1 MNKITDKRNDNIIC
15 LMAVGDVML
24 GREVGRRIDEEGPDW
39 VFSEVKHLLE
49 KADLVIGNLECPIID
64 DQNLP
69 SSRAKVPLRASRESI
84 KALQLGNF
92 SIMTI
97 GNNHILDFG
106 EEGLSNTLNVLK
118 SDQIHHVGA
127 GRNISEARRPL
138 KLGIKGLRLGFLS
151 YSSSYNANKATP
163 GTAPLDPRSIKK
175 DISELKKDSDI
186 IIVSLHHGVEYA
198 DYPTPGFIKL
208 ARELIDSGARVVLGH
223 HPHVLQGVEE
233 YKNGII
239 AYSLGNFVF
248 DLADEKL
255 RKSAYEGCVLAQ
267 KYGIRFEA
275 NDNRVSESM
284 VLEIGLD
291 GSGLSTHQIHPI
303 VLRQD
308 LRPAPME
315 DKEGAR
321 LVKRLRELT
330 NNIGNDS
337 MAINQALAKLET
349 DSALN
354 YLTDRK
360 MTYYFRHLG
369 KLRFYHLSMMAHV
382 IKTKLRDI
390 SLFRSR

>member
-1 MNKITDKRNDNIIC
+1 
-15 LMAVGDVML
+15 MAVGDVML
-24 GREVGRRIDEEGPDW
+24 GREVGRRIDEEGPEW

-64 DQNLP
+64 NQNLP

-255 RKSAYEGCVLAQ
+255 RKSAYEGCILAQ
-267 KYGIRFEA
+267 KYGIRFDA
-275 NDNRVSESM
+275 TDNRVSESM
-284 VLEIGLD
+284 VLEIGFDRSGLLNYKVHPVFIRSDFRPTLLD
-291 GSGLSTHQIHPI
+291 GEKS
-303 VLRQD
+303 
-308 LRPAPME
+308 E
-315 DKEGAR
+315 
-321 LVKRLRELT
+321 RLRKRIKELS
-330 NNIGNDS
+330 NNIGNGCLT
-337 MAINQALAKLET
+337 INQVLSKLEA
-349 DSALN
+349 DSFQD
-354 YLTDRK
+354 YLKDKSLSFYLRS
-360 MTYYFRHLG
+360 LG
-369 KLRFYHLSMMAHV
+369 KLRPSHV
-382 IKTKLRDI
+382 IMIPGLLRAKLGAKR
-390 SLFRSR
+390 

>member
-1 MNKITDKRNDNIIC
+1 MKKITEKGNGNIVS

-24 GREVGRRIDEEGPDW
+24 GREVGRRIEEEGAEW

-69 SSRAKVPLRASRESI
+69 CSRAKVPLRASRESI

-92 SIMTI
+92 SIVTI

-106 EEGLSNTLNVLK
+106 EEGLSNTLKILN
-118 SDQIHHVGA
+118 SNQIYYVGA

-223 HPHVLQGVEE
+223 HPHVLQGIEE

-248 DLADEKL
+248 DLPDEKL
-255 RKSAYEGCVLAQ
+255 RKSAYERCVLTQ
-267 KYGIRFEA
+267 KYGVPFEA
-275 NDNRVSESM
+275 NDTRVSESM
-284 VLEIGLD
+284 ILEIELGRDGLLSYKVHPIFIKPDFRPVRLD
-291 GSGLSTHQIHPI
+291 GVESNKLLQKIEYLS
-303 VLRQD
+303 
-308 LRPAPME
+308 
-315 DKEGAR
+315 K
-321 LVKRLRELT
+321 
-330 NNIGNDS
+330 NIGNRS
-337 MAINQALAKLET
+337 LAINQVLKKLEA
-349 DSALN
+349 DSLQD
-354 YLTDRK
+354 YLRDKSLSFYLR
-360 MTYYFRHLG
+360 RLG
-369 KLRFYHLSMMAHV
+369 KLKPSHVMM
-382 IKTKLRDI
+382 IPCLIRSKLGIR
-390 SLFRSR
+390 R